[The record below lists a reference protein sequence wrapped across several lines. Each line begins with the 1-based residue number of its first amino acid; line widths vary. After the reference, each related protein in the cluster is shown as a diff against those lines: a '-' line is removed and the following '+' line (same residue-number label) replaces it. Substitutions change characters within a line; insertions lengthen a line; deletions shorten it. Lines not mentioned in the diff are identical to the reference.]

1 MTQPPLAWSAPSGD
15 VWTIQEAVEGSTTW
29 RTNAV
34 PNDVTRIHYV
44 GHDADGT
51 FVNSIES
58 SAFAETVEEARILI
72 DVLRAGTDHL
82 PGWKE
87 QLETAGFVRQYPDE
101 DGILSCMWTDGRK
114 SGHFSITVLEGD
126 QQGFRPGETSV
137 RATYQAHRS
146 NSWHNV
152 CHLDG
157 AAPRVFSMDKPD
169 GTKFAMRS
177 GLPEGIDALKAG
189 VAATIAIHAART
201 ARGGRF
207 AVPLGGPTRKRAAA

>member
-1 MTQPPLAWSAPSGD
+1 MILAPLAWSEPAGS
-15 VWTIQEAVEGSTTW
+15 VWTIQEAVEGDTTW
-29 RTNAV
+29 RTTAV

-58 SAFAETVEEARILI
+58 PAFAETVDEARILI

-87 QLETAGFVRQYPDE
+87 QLEVAGFVRQYPDE
-101 DGILSCMWTDGRK
+101 DGILSCMWTDGRR

-126 QQGFRPGETSV
+126 QQGYRPGETSV
-137 RATYQAHRS
+137 GATYQAQGS

-152 CHLDG
+152 CQVDG
-157 AAPRVFSMDKPD
+157 SKPRVFSMDKPD
-169 GTKFAMRS
+169 GGRFAIRS

-189 VAATIAIHAART
+189 IAAIIAIHAART

-207 AVPLGGPTRKRAAA
+207 AMPLGGPTRKRAA